1 MAYRVGIVGASP
13 LVTNRPSTA
22 PYPLVGEIIQSHVAS
37 ISALADLELVAIC
50 DLRQKRLET
59 FVELWND
66 RWPDVQTYADYQTM
80 LEREN
85 LDVLT
90 VATPDDRHAQIVL
103 DSIMAGIKGILCE
116 KPIATSLETADKMI
130 EACKRAK
137 VPMVVNYTRR
147 WMPLYHK
154 VRETIRE
161 GAIGQLIS
169 MSATH
174 GGPRAMLFRNG
185 THYLDG
191 MCFFA
196 EAEPQLVWAVLE
208 NGFDH
213 WDRYLGDGGTDPSL
227 EPSADGF
234 VRFTNGINAH
244 YRGSKMIPTISKM
257 ELTGTTGQIEF
268 MMDGRTATLIPDG
281 STPIDVQQITLQTDL
296 YQIQGMIAVYQEL
309 TTLIKDGGESI
320 CSPEEARKAL
330 QIALGFLKSHSQGS
344 QLINLAATD

>member
-1 MAYRVGIVGASP
+1 MVYRVGIVGASP
-13 LVTNRPSTA
+13 LVTNRPSAA
-22 PYPLVGEIIQSHVAS
+22 PYPLAGEIIQSHVAS

-66 RWPDVQTYADYQTM
+66 RWPDVQTYTDYQTM
-80 LEREN
+80 LEHEN

-90 VATPDDRHAQIVL
+90 VATPDDRHGKIVL
-103 DSIMAGIKGILCE
+103 DSTIAGIKGILCE

-130 EACKRAK
+130 EACQRAK

-154 VRETIRE
+154 VRESIRE

-213 WDRYLGDGGTDPSL
+213 WDRYLGDGGTDPSTD
-227 EPSADGF
+227 PSANGF
-234 VRFTNGINAH
+234 VQFTNGVNAH
-244 YRGSKMIPTISKM
+244 YRSSKMIPTLSKM

-268 MMDGRTATLIPDG
+268 MMDGRTATLITEG
-281 STPIDVQQITLQTDL
+281 STPLDVQHITLPTDQ
-296 YQIQGMIAVYQEL
+296 YQLQGMIAVYQEL
-309 TTLIKDGGESI
+309 TTLIENGGQSI
-320 CSPEEARKAL
+320 GSPEEARKAL
-330 QIALGFLKSHSQGS
+330 QIALGFLESHSQGS
-344 QLINLAATD
+344 QLINLTATY